1 MIVLDD
7 IVITGYG
14 IKAPGILDKHSFLN
28 VLEKG
33 ICTQRVLNNAHQPQA
48 NIVAGVID
56 QNFQEI
62 NGVNYRR
69 HPRSVRMAIAATLD
83 AIEMANLKDVQPH
96 RIAVIM
102 GTSAGAILEI
112 EKYAADGFDL
122 RKFPIHGVALVDTHT
137 LSSSVAEAI
146 GSCGSAFTVTTGC
159 SASLDAILIGK
170 QLLQSGSVD
179 ACIVGGTEA
188 PLGQWTINGFKKL
201 RSLSTESSIEK
212 AGVPFSTLH
221 QGFVLS
227 EGAGVMI
234 LERKQTANA
243 RGQSIYGKVE
253 RVISR
258 NEGQKLLNSDGTGR
272 HMLDV
277 FQETV
282 GDTRPSYINSQAL
295 GIALND
301 QIERFILK
309 ETFGS
314 NVPITSIK
322 GMIGHTF
329 GAMGAMQIIS
339 ALLSMEYGFIPP
351 TIKTLGH
358 GFEDIPIV
366 YETRHQAVESV
377 CITTHGSSGNNAC
390 LLLTH
395 T

>member
-1 MIVLDD
+1 MDD

-258 NEGQKLLNSDGTGR
+258 NEGQKLLNSDSTGR
-272 HMLDV
+272 HMLEV

>member
-33 ICTQRVLNNAHQPQA
+33 ICTQRILNNAHQPQA

-69 HPRSVRMAIAATLD
+69 HPRSVRMAIAAALD

-146 GSCGSAFTVTTGC
+146 GSCGSTFTVTTGC

-258 NEGQKLLNSDGTGR
+258 NEGQKLLNSDSTGR

-322 GMIGHTF
+322 GMIGHAF

>member
-33 ICTQRVLNNAHQPQA
+33 ICTQRILNNAHQPQA

-69 HPRSVRMAIAATLD
+69 HPRSVRMAIAAALD

-258 NEGQKLLNSDGTGR
+258 NEGQKLLNSDSTGR

-322 GMIGHTF
+322 GMIGHAF
-329 GAMGAMQIIS
+329 GAMGQCKSYPLCCQWNMG
-339 ALLSMEYGFIPP
+339 LSRQRL
-351 TIKTLGH
+351 KH
-358 GFEDIPIV
+358 
-366 YETRHQAVESV
+366 
-377 CITTHGSSGNNAC
+377 
-390 LLLTH
+390 
-395 T
+395 

>member
-33 ICTQRVLNNAHQPQA
+33 ICTQRILNNAHQPQA

-258 NEGQKLLNSDGTGR
+258 NEGQKLLNSDSTGR

-322 GMIGHTF
+322 GMIGHAF